1 MMKRFGSR
9 PRAFTLVELL
19 VVIAIIGILIALL
32 LPAVQAAREAA
43 RRSQCTNNLKQMGL
57 ALHNY
62 HDVFLTF
69 PQAILRSGSN
79 TNPWHS
85 YSVHTAILSFLE
97 QRPLYDKTKSVSLNF
112 SLTSQ
117 DGLVTPTVCRTRV
130 DAYICPSA
138 PPYSSTTEV
147 GNCSYPVST
156 GPNITWGLTSDRQN
170 GAFRLDQPTSMRDF
184 TDGTSNT
191 IMVGEQLFGDGT
203 SNSPP
208 FDRGRDIARGIA
220 WPHTNQSTSQ
230 GVISQAQVDQYGQ
243 SCQGV
248 ADSNHIG
255 TMGLY
260 WVRPVFFY
268 TMFNTLAPPN
278 WQYPSCMQCSGCSA
292 GDSHGV
298 FPARSKHP
306 GGANHTLADAS
317 VRFISDSVDL
327 QIYHGISSRNGGETV
342 QMP

>member
-1 MMKRFGSR
+1 MKRSSSFGR
-9 PRAFTLVELL
+9 GFTLVELL

-69 PQAILRSGSN
+69 PQAVLKSGSN

-85 YSVHTAILSFLE
+85 YSVHTAILPFME
-97 QRPLYDKTKSVSLNF
+97 QRPLYDKIKSVSLNF

-130 DAYICPSA
+130 DAYICPSS
-138 PPYSSTTEV
+138 PPYPHATDV

-156 GPNITWGLTSDRQN
+156 GPNITWGISSSLQN
-170 GAFRLDQPTSMRDF
+170 GAFRLDQPTAMRDF
-184 TDGTSNT
+184 TDGTANT
-191 IMVGEQLFGDGT
+191 ILVGEQNFGDAST
-203 SNSPP
+203 NSSTA
-208 FDRGRDIARGIA
+208 FQLQRDIAMGVA

-230 GVISQAQVDQYGQ
+230 GAFTQAQIDQYGQ
-243 SCQGV
+243 SCQAG
-248 ADSNHIG
+248 SG
-255 TMGLY
+255 THMGLMGWL

-268 TMFNTLAPPN
+268 TLFNTLAPPN
-278 WQYPSCMQCSGCSA
+278 WKYPSCMQCNGCWA
-292 GDSHGV
+292 GDSLGV
-298 FPARSKHP
+298 YPARSMHP
-306 GGANHTLADAS
+306 GGCNHTLADAS
-317 VRFISDSVDL
+317 VRFISETVDL
-327 QIYHGISSRNGGETV
+327 QVYHGIGSRNGGETV